1 MGKAVEAIIVD
12 LLPNATVNAKLENEG
27 RVLAHAAGA
36 SKVHFVRLR
45 TGDRVLVHAAP
56 PRLPSV
62 CALAPGPE
70 RQRGGS

>member
-36 SKVHFVRLR
+36 SKVNFVRLR
-45 TGDRVLVHAAP
+45 PGDRVLV
-56 PRLPSV
+56 
-62 CALAPGPE
+62 ALSPHDST
-70 RQRGGS
+70 RGRIVKLLRKE

>member
-36 SKVHFVRLR
+36 SKVNFVRLR
-45 TGDRVLVHAAP
+45 PGDRVLVELSPHD
-56 PRLPSV
+56 ST
-62 CALAPGPE
+62 
-70 RQRGGS
+70 RGRIVKLLRKE